1 MKKQKNPS
9 FERPEGALS
18 ITQQKH
24 ITKIE
29 YVSLILSRVG
39 GMFGTTL
46 TGTLAATFLYE
57 LFFVDFPEVV
67 SAAADYDYSAV
78 LVELIKRTGEGKVGG
93 ENIPLNYNNGGF
105 VYTYSE
111 NTELL
116 PEDVKAAAQAALDS
130 MVAAPNTVDFS
141 GVELK

>member
-9 FERPEGALS
+9 LERPEGALS

-46 TGTLAATFLYE
+46 TGTLAAT
-57 LFFVDFPEVV
+57 
-67 SAAADYDYSAV
+67 
-78 LVELIKRTGEGKVGG
+78 
-93 ENIPLNYNNGGF
+93 
-105 VYTYSE
+105 
-111 NTELL
+111 
-116 PEDVKAAAQAALDS
+116 
-130 MVAAPNTVDFS
+130 
-141 GVELK
+141 